1 MYAVSGVQ
9 CTMYNKVYSV
19 TVYGYTKSSDG
30 AALPEQRLM
39 FWSRALATATR
50 HKKGMAKAA
59 SKKVAT

>member
-1 MYAVSGVQ
+1 
-9 CTMYNKVYSV
+9 MYNKVYSV

-50 HKKGMAKAA
+50 HEKGKAKAA